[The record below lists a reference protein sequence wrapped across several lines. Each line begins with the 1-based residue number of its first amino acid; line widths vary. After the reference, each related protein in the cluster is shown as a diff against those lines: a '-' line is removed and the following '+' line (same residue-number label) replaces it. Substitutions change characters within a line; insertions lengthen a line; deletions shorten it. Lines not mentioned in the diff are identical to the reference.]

1 MLYRYIVIS
10 LFRFMLIDYHLHNH
24 FSPDSESDTVK
35 LLEKERELGIK
46 DICITNHS
54 EWFGHKE
61 GEPGI
66 FNYNDAV
73 KRFKTI
79 QEELDELR
87 SQFTDMNI
95 SFGAELQ
102 YQESQLDDL
111 KRFIESLPFD
121 FIIGSVHI
129 IDNIVVSGG
138 VHAHE
143 LFERMD
149 EKTAYTRYFEK
160 ILEYVEWGHFD
171 VVGHFDV
178 IKKYGVNYY
187 GLFNPQKFKP
197 TILKIL
203 QTMKEKGIGIELNTA
218 CLHQKCNELF
228 PHPDIL
234 KWCVEVGIENYTL
247 GSDAHELEEAGRHLN
262 EALAIAK
269 EAGIKTLSTYEKR
282 KPTKHKI

>member
-1 MLYRYIVIS
+1 MLYSYVVMSLHRY
-10 LFRFMLIDYHLHNH
+10 MLIDYHLHNH
-24 FSPDSESDTVK
+24 FSPDSETNTAE
-35 LLEKERELGIK
+35 LLKKERELGIK

-95 SFGAELQ
+95 GFGAELQ
-102 YQESQLDDL
+102 YQEGQLDDL

-138 VHAHE
+138 AHAHE

-149 EKTAYTRYFEK
+149 EKTAYTRYFEDMMK
-160 ILEYVEWGHFD
+160 LVEWGHFD

-178 IKKYGVNYY
+178 IKKYGVEAY
-187 GLFNPQKFKP
+187 GPFQPQKYK
-197 TILKIL
+197 TIIQKIL

-234 KWCVEVGIENYTL
+234 KWCVDIGIEHFTV
-247 GSDAHELEEAGRHLN
+247 GSDAHELSEVGRHLD
-262 EALAIAK
+262 EALKIAK
-269 EAGIKTLSTYEKR
+269 DAGITTLSTYEKR
-282 KPTKHKI
+282 KPAKHKV